1 MTWVLI
7 GAVVAA
13 VCVLAALTIGL
24 VDELRRPP
32 SNLRRMGVGLA
43 LVSGFAGIWLLITPV
58 TAGVGLRCEAPMLV
72 LAQYSS
78 PSLATAAGCTEPM
91 LLNTAIGLL
100 SVMLAPVAVLA
111 TRSRVD

>member
-32 SNLRRMGVGLA
+32 SNIRRMGAGLA
-43 LVSGFAGIWLLITPV
+43 LVAGFAGFWMLITPITV
-58 TAGVGLRCEAPMLV
+58 GGGVRCDAPVLV
-72 LAQYSS
+72 LAAYETPQ
-78 PSLATAAGCTEPM
+78 LMAADGCADPM

-100 SVMLAPVAVLA
+100 AAVLAPVAVLA
-111 TRSRVD
+111 TRSRLD

>member
-13 VCVLAALTIGL
+13 VCVLAAMTIGL

-43 LVSGFAGIWLLITPV
+43 LVSGFAGIWLLITPISV
-58 TAGVGLRCEAPMLV
+58 DGGVRCEAPLLV
-72 LAQYSS
+72 LAQYSAS
-78 PSLATAAGCTEPM
+78 PLPAAAGCADPM
-91 LLNTAIGLL
+91 LLNAAIGLL
-100 SVMLAPVAVLA
+100 AAVLAPAAVLA
-111 TRSRVD
+111 TRSRLD

>member
-13 VCVLAALTIGL
+13 VCVLAALMIGL

-43 LVSGFAGIWLLITPV
+43 LVSGFAGIWLLITPISG
-58 TAGVGLRCEAPMLV
+58 ASGVRCEAPLLV
-72 LAQYSS
+72 LAQYSAS
-78 PSLATAAGCTEPM
+78 PLPAVADCTDPM

-100 SVMLAPVAVLA
+100 AAVLAPVAVLA
-111 TRSRVD
+111 TRSRPD